1 MDELDA
7 ITLLK
12 RRARL
17 LNKIT
22 APAVD
27 RSMQALFAPYRPP
40 PAIPPPPV
48 IPVAAAPPPFQF
60 QQPMGI
66 REQAEV
72 DAARVLASLQGASLP
87 PPEQVAPEVQQGRR
101 DAQFVRE
108 MASIYGRQDGPAFH
122 TRSRDD
128 DDAPVG
134 SRTRQRTSSYPGVRY
149 PTGSAAGA
157 A

>member
-1 MDELDA
+1 MDALDEL
-7 ITLLK
+7 TLRK

-17 LNKIT
+17 LNPIT
-22 APAVD
+22 APYVELEEAMF
-27 RSMQALFAPYRPP
+27 RYQ
-40 PAIPPPPV
+40 PPPP

-60 QQPMGI
+60 QQPIFNSFNRI
-66 REQAEV
+66 REQAQV

>member
-1 MDELDA
+1 MDALDT

-48 IPVAAAPPPFQF
+48 IPAAAVLFPFQF
-60 QQPMGI
+60 QGLGRLDQDGQPLGI
-66 REQAEV
+66 REQAEI
-72 DAARVLASLQGASLP
+72 DAANVLASLQGAPLL

-108 MASIYGRQDGPAFH
+108 LASIYGRQDGPAFH

-134 SRTRQRTSSYPGVRY
+134 RRTRQRTKI
-149 PTGSAAGA
+149 
-157 A
+157 